1 MIRIISFCFCFFL
14 LVNSCYAQGTNSLV
28 YGYYSP
34 YTYYPQSIVYYQ
46 PVPVMVPVVQVVPV
60 IPVTTYQNVIV
71 KEPFWC
77 LHHRYKVVSVP
88 QQTYVPI
95 NR

>member
-1 MIRIISFCFCFFL
+1 
-14 LVNSCYAQGTNSLV
+14 
-28 YGYYSP
+28 
-34 YTYYPQSIVYYQ
+34 
-46 PVPVMVPVVQVVPV
+46 MVPVVQVVPV